1 MKFIYTKD
9 KKLDLVFGNVEYE
22 QFFVDEQGNLCQK
35 TSHDEYHTI
44 ANKIG
49 KPLSVQYNYIATDTP
64 ILRFISH
71 VEKIEF

>member
-9 KKLDLVFGNVEYE
+9 EKPELVFGNVEYE
-22 QFFVDEQGNLCQK
+22 QFFVDKLGNLCQK

-49 KPLSVQYNYIATDTP
+49 KPLSVRYDRISTDDP
-64 ILRFISH
+64 IQRFISH
-71 VEKIEF
+71 VAKIEF